1 MHIEA
6 ILESGSIR
14 SASRRLFV
22 SQPSLSQYV
31 KRLED
36 TLGCPIF
43 DRSKSPWTLTEEGK
57 YFVETERRID
67 AIEEERKHYYE
78 DRRDVKSGEV
88 VIGSTQNRTVAVLTH
103 ILPAFRRE
111 APGVRIQI
119 REFTSGQ
126 LAEAVTNG
134 EVDCA
139 FLASTLKSPGLTG
152 FKVERE
158 KILLAVPEGHRLAKR
173 AKKGDPFEPPFP
185 EVSFKELEG
194 EPFIIL
200 NKEQVMRLYFDQL
213 VQETGVH
220 PNPVVETETVA
231 AVSSFVREGVGLSF
245 IPDAVVRNHRRVSC
259 SSRSPGNLP
268 SLTSPSSG
276 ARTGISR
283 KPRRPLSTA
292 CGGRSR
298 RSRTDRIV
306 PETRK
311 ALQMKRLSFIR

>member
-6 ILESGSIR
+6 ILENGSIR

-43 DRSKSPWTLTEEGK
+43 DRSKSPWVLTEEGK

-111 APGVRIQI
+111 APRVRIQI

-185 EVSFKELEG
+185 EVSFNELEG

-231 AVSSFVREGVGLSF
+231 AVISFVREGVGLSF
-245 IPDAVVRNHRRVSC
+245 IPDAVVRNQKPTGVVFFTIAGKSPELDFSVFWREDRYLSKAAQAFIDCVRRTIT
-259 SSRSPGNLP
+259 P
-268 SLTSPSSG
+268 
-276 ARTGISR
+276 IE
-283 KPRRPLSTA
+283 
-292 CGGRSR
+292 
-298 RSRTDRIV
+298 D
-306 PETRK
+306 
-311 ALQMKRLSFIR
+311 